1 MAIRKEFWRLAWP
14 AAAEGLLLMLLTAA
28 DLLMVS
34 ALGNTAVAAVSI
46 FSQPRMVIL
55 CVTRSYSVALSAYVA
70 RRRGKHPDESL
81 TSCSRASLMLGC
93 GLSMLL
99 LVGTWIGA
107 GPLLR
112 LAGAQDDY
120 INLGLQYAFPTL
132 VSLALSGPAIVLHG
146 ILAGLGDT
154 KSVLVSNVLGN
165 GVNVVFNALLI
176 YGLGPFP
183 QLGVFGAGL
192 GTAIGAGA
200 TLVYTLA
207 LFLRRRH
214 PATLRGR
221 GAWLPER
228 EYLCS
233 LAPLATGTFLEQ
245 AAERFGMF
253 TFSRLVADLGTAA
266 LSVHNICGSLCDIY
280 YSFSQ
285 GLGKASLV
293 QAGQALGSGRTCNL
307 KRIGAVS
314 RRAALWT
321 GGAATLLYPA
331 PLATPRGRTARYKPL
346 MNGIFWIETGT
357 GEEVLAVCYPIWN
370 CDFSETV
377 LKQSEQ
383 TEEDVREGIDNT
395 LGYLF
400 FSKRA
405 SSLALFELWGQYE
418 ELRAGGLIDYPALMN
433 YIWAHFPEYAATYN
447 IQNQMGM
454 HDTFGLLMNAL
465 GTEVELQN
473 NPNKVI
479 AMSKAAGLDF
489 LNF

>member
-120 INLGLQYAFPTL
+120 INLG
-132 VSLALSGPAIVLHG
+132 
-146 ILAGLGDT
+146 
-154 KSVLVSNVLGN
+154 
-165 GVNVVFNALLI
+165 
-176 YGLGPFP
+176 
-183 QLGVFGAGL
+183 
-192 GTAIGAGA
+192 
-200 TLVYTLA
+200 
-207 LFLRRRH
+207 
-214 PATLRGR
+214 
-221 GAWLPER
+221 
-228 EYLCS
+228 
-233 LAPLATGTFLEQ
+233 
-245 AAERFGMF
+245 
-253 TFSRLVADLGTAA
+253 
-266 LSVHNICGSLCDIY
+266 
-280 YSFSQ
+280 
-285 GLGKASLV
+285 
-293 QAGQALGSGRTCNL
+293 
-307 KRIGAVS
+307 
-314 RRAALWT
+314 
-321 GGAATLLYPA
+321 
-331 PLATPRGRTARYKPL
+331 
-346 MNGIFWIETGT
+346 
-357 GEEVLAVCYPIWN
+357 
-370 CDFSETV
+370 
-377 LKQSEQ
+377 
-383 TEEDVREGIDNT
+383 
-395 LGYLF
+395 YLF

>member
-1 MAIRKEFWRLAWP
+1 
-14 AAAEGLLLMLLTAA
+14 
-28 DLLMVS
+28 
-34 ALGNTAVAAVSI
+34 
-46 FSQPRMVIL
+46 
-55 CVTRSYSVALSAYVA
+55 
-70 RRRGKHPDESL
+70 
-81 TSCSRASLMLGC
+81 MLGC
-93 GLSMLL
+93 GLSILL

-107 GPLLR
+107 GPLLQ

-120 INLGLQYAFPTL
+120 ISLALRYAFPAL
-132 VSLALSGPAIVLHG
+132 VSLAFSGPAIVLHG

-183 QLGVFGAGL
+183 KLGVFGAGL

-200 TLVYTLA
+200 TLAYTLA

-221 GAWLPER
+221 GDWLPGR
-228 EYLCS
+228 EYLRS
-233 LAPLATGTFLEQ
+233 LAPLAAGTFLEQ

-253 TFSRLVADLGTAA
+253 TFSRLVADLGTVA

-321 GGAATLLYPA
+321 GGAATLIYLLLRS
-331 PLATPRGRTARYKPL
+331 PLPVSYTHLTLPTTPY
-346 MNGIFWIETGT
+346 
-357 GEEVLAVCYPIWN
+357 V
-370 CDFSETV
+370 
-377 LKQSEQ
+377 
-383 TEEDVREGIDNT
+383 
-395 LGYLF
+395 
-400 FSKRA
+400 
-405 SSLALFELWGQYE
+405 
-418 ELRAGGLIDYPALMN
+418 
-433 YIWAHFPEYAATYN
+433 
-447 IQNQMGM
+447 
-454 HDTFGLLMNAL
+454 
-465 GTEVELQN
+465 
-473 NPNKVI
+473 
-479 AMSKAAGLDF
+479 
-489 LNF
+489 

>member
-34 ALGNTAVAAVSI
+34 SLGNTAVAAVSI

-70 RRRGKHPDESL
+70 RRRGERPDESL

-93 GLSMLL
+93 GLSILL

-120 INLGLQYAFPTL
+120 INLGLRYAFPAL
-132 VSLALSGPAIVLHG
+132 VSLAFSGPAIVLHG

-228 EYLCS
+228 EYLRS
-233 LAPLATGTFLEQ
+233 LAPLAAGTFLEQ

-253 TFSRLVADLGTAA
+253 TFSRLVADLGAAA

-293 QAGQALGSGRTCNL
+293 QAGQALGTGRTCNL

-321 GGAATLLYPA
+321 GGR
-331 PLATPRGRTARYKPL
+331 PR
-346 MNGIFWIETGT
+346 
-357 GEEVLAVCYPIWN
+357 
-370 CDFSETV
+370 
-377 LKQSEQ
+377 
-383 TEEDVREGIDNT
+383 
-395 LGYLF
+395 
-400 FSKRA
+400 
-405 SSLALFELWGQYE
+405 
-418 ELRAGGLIDYPALMN
+418 
-433 YIWAHFPEYAATYN
+433 
-447 IQNQMGM
+447 
-454 HDTFGLLMNAL
+454 
-465 GTEVELQN
+465 
-473 NPNKVI
+473 
-479 AMSKAAGLDF
+479 
-489 LNF
+489 

>member
-132 VSLALSGPAIVLHG
+132 VSLALSGPA
-146 ILAGLGDT
+146 
-154 KSVLVSNVLGN
+154 
-165 GVNVVFNALLI
+165 
-176 YGLGPFP
+176 
-183 QLGVFGAGL
+183 
-192 GTAIGAGA
+192 
-200 TLVYTLA
+200 
-207 LFLRRRH
+207 
-214 PATLRGR
+214 
-221 GAWLPER
+221 
-228 EYLCS
+228 
-233 LAPLATGTFLEQ
+233 
-245 AAERFGMF
+245 
-253 TFSRLVADLGTAA
+253 
-266 LSVHNICGSLCDIY
+266 
-280 YSFSQ
+280 
-285 GLGKASLV
+285 
-293 QAGQALGSGRTCNL
+293 
-307 KRIGAVS
+307 
-314 RRAALWT
+314 
-321 GGAATLLYPA
+321 
-331 PLATPRGRTARYKPL
+331 
-346 MNGIFWIETGT
+346 
-357 GEEVLAVCYPIWN
+357 
-370 CDFSETV
+370 
-377 LKQSEQ
+377 
-383 TEEDVREGIDNT
+383 
-395 LGYLF
+395 
-400 FSKRA
+400 
-405 SSLALFELWGQYE
+405 
-418 ELRAGGLIDYPALMN
+418 
-433 YIWAHFPEYAATYN
+433 
-447 IQNQMGM
+447 
-454 HDTFGLLMNAL
+454 TFGLLMNAL

>member
-183 QLGVFGAGL
+183 HLGVFGAGR
-192 GTAIGAGA
+192 G
-200 TLVYTLA
+200 
-207 LFLRRRH
+207 H

-321 GGAATLLYPA
+321 GGAATLLYLLLRS
-331 PLATPRGRTARYKPL
+331 PLLQFYHLEGNDLALGCEIMIFVAAVNIPEAWAMVHAGLLRGLGHTSFVALYSLISIAVVRPILTFFLVYELGLGLYGA
-346 MNGIFWIETGT
+346 WIALTLDQT
-357 GEEVLAVCYPIWN
+357 TRAVC
-370 CDFSETV
+370 SM
-377 LKQSEQ
+377 LGSRQ
-383 TEEDVREGIDNT
+383 TIRIKMKD
-395 LGYLF
+395 
-400 FSKRA
+400 
-405 SSLALFELWGQYE
+405 SS
-418 ELRAGGLIDYPALMN
+418 N
-433 YIWAHFPEYAATYN
+433 
-447 IQNQMGM
+447 
-454 HDTFGLLMNAL
+454 
-465 GTEVELQN
+465 
-473 NPNKVI
+473 
-479 AMSKAAGLDF
+479 S
-489 LNF
+489 

>member
-1 MAIRKEFWRLAWP
+1 M
-14 AAAEGLLLMLLTAA
+14 
-28 DLLMVS
+28 
-34 ALGNTAVAAVSI
+34 AAVSI

-183 QLGVFGAGL
+183 QLGVFGAGWEL
-192 GTAIGAGA
+192 
-200 TLVYTLA
+200 LSV
-207 LFLRRRH
+207 
-214 PATLRGR
+214 
-221 GAWLPER
+221 
-228 EYLCS
+228 
-233 LAPLATGTFLEQ
+233 LAPRWSIRWRFSYGGGIRPLCGQRGLAAGTGIPLLPGPPCHGTFLEQ

-285 GLGKASLV
+285 GLGKPAWFRP
-293 QAGQALGSGRTCNL
+293 A
-307 KRIGAVS
+307 
-314 RRAALWT
+314 RRWDLEER
-321 GGAATLLYPA
+321 AT
-331 PLATPRGRTARYKPL
+331 
-346 MNGIFWIETGT
+346 
-357 GEEVLAVCYPIWN
+357 
-370 CDFSETV
+370 
-377 LKQSEQ
+377 
-383 TEEDVREGIDNT
+383 
-395 LGYLF
+395 
-400 FSKRA
+400 
-405 SSLALFELWGQYE
+405 
-418 ELRAGGLIDYPALMN
+418 
-433 YIWAHFPEYAATYN
+433 
-447 IQNQMGM
+447 
-454 HDTFGLLMNAL
+454 
-465 GTEVELQN
+465 
-473 NPNKVI
+473 
-479 AMSKAAGLDF
+479 
-489 LNF
+489 

>member
-293 QAGQALGSGRTCNL
+293 QAGQALGSGGTCNL

-321 GGAATLLYPA
+321 GGAATLLYLLLRS
-331 PLATPRGRTARYKPL
+331 PLLQFYHLEGNDLALGCEIMIFVAAVNIPEAWAMVHAGLLRGLGHTSFVALYSASQWCGRSLPSSWFTNLVLDYTEHGLPSLSTKRQERSVPCWDRGRRS
-346 MNGIFWIETGT
+346 
-357 GEEVLAVCYPIWN
+357 V
-370 CDFSETV
+370 S
-377 LKQSEQ
+377 
-383 TEEDVREGIDNT
+383 R
-395 LGYLF
+395 
-400 FSKRA
+400 
-405 SSLALFELWGQYE
+405 
-418 ELRAGGLIDYPALMN
+418 
-433 YIWAHFPEYAATYN
+433 
-447 IQNQMGM
+447 
-454 HDTFGLLMNAL
+454 
-465 GTEVELQN
+465 
-473 NPNKVI
+473 
-479 AMSKAAGLDF
+479 
-489 LNF
+489 

>member
-207 LFLRRRH
+207 LFLQ
-214 PATLRGR
+214 
-221 GAWLPER
+221 
-228 EYLCS
+228 Y
-233 LAPLATGTFLEQ
+233 
-245 AAERFGMF
+245 
-253 TFSRLVADLGTAA
+253 
-266 LSVHNICGSLCDIY
+266 
-280 YSFSQ
+280 
-285 GLGKASLV
+285 
-293 QAGQALGSGRTCNL
+293 GSGMVN
-307 KRIGAVS
+307 S
-314 RRAALWT
+314 S
-321 GGAATLLYPA
+321 P
-331 PLATPRGRTARYKPL
+331 
-346 MNGIFWIETGT
+346 
-357 GEEVLAVCYPIWN
+357 
-370 CDFSETV
+370 
-377 LKQSEQ
+377 
-383 TEEDVREGIDNT
+383 
-395 LGYLF
+395 YL
-400 FSKRA
+400 
-405 SSLALFELWGQYE
+405 
-418 ELRAGGLIDYPALMN
+418 
-433 YIWAHFPEYAATYN
+433 
-447 IQNQMGM
+447 
-454 HDTFGLLMNAL
+454 
-465 GTEVELQN
+465 
-473 NPNKVI
+473 
-479 AMSKAAGLDF
+479 
-489 LNF
+489 